1 MNEPQLND
9 QGDQFYELPEPL
21 LAKIFRISV
30 ELLILIVLA
39 GACYFLIKIAYN
51 YYSHGTFSFVS
62 SQSQIVNT
70 KIIQSS
76 TPVANEIKRG
86 ERFTSSVSNKVAS
99 QSLAR
104 NKIKSKLRAIKNDDV
119 IIVDNTPKPSTTASQ
134 VIPPS
139 SASSLD
145 RQQLASKLDLYAK
158 LNNKKNNSFS
168 VSLAKFE
175 DKFNHQVAQ
184 FPDARNV
191 TLLTNKYEIVNSKS
205 IGYQWYI
212 YPLNGVKNIFVILGY
227 RTATR
232 QIASIKLVFDQ
243 THLTETEINAQ
254 MGLFQMLSLVS
265 ARSSQRAASTEL
277 YRHKIENL
285 FKGINSMSPSVIPL
299 GSAHASLQ
307 QWKADHVLVF
317 SIDA

>member
-9 QGDQFYELPEPL
+9 QSDQFYELPEPL

-51 YYSHGTFSFVS
+51 YYSHGTFSSVS

-76 TPVANEIKRG
+76 TPVANEVKSG
-86 ERFTSSVSNKVAS
+86 ERFTKSVLNKVAS
-99 QSLAR
+99 QSLVR
-104 NKIKSKLRAIKNDDV
+104 NKVKPKLRTIKNDDV

-158 LNNKKNNSFS
+158 LNKKNNSFS

-184 FPDARNV
+184 FSDARNAI
-191 TLLTNKYEIVNSKS
+191 LLTNKYEIVNSKS

-265 ARSSQRAASTEL
+265 ARSSQRAASSEL
-277 YRHKIENL
+277 YRHKIDNL
-285 FKGINSMSPSVIPL
+285 FQGINSMSPSVVPL
-299 GSAHASLQ
+299 GSAHAGLQ

>member
-9 QGDQFYELPEPL
+9 QSDQFYELPEPL

-51 YYSHGTFSFVS
+51 YYSHGTFSSVS

-76 TPVANEIKRG
+76 TPVADEVKSG
-86 ERFTSSVSNKVAS
+86 ERFTKSVLNKVAS
-99 QSLAR
+99 QSLVR
-104 NKIKSKLRAIKNDDV
+104 NKVKPKLRTIKNDDV

-158 LNNKKNNSFS
+158 LNKKNNSFS

-184 FPDARNV
+184 FPDARNAI
-191 TLLTNKYEIVNSKS
+191 LLTNKYEIVNSKS

-265 ARSSQRAASTEL
+265 ARSSQRAASSEL

-285 FKGINSMSPSVIPL
+285 FQGINSMSPSVVPL